1 MASEYYQ
8 TRYSYTKNR
17 NKVWKAICR
26 YLSKYITE
34 EALVLDLGSGY
45 CDFINNIPAAKKFAL
60 DSDIS
65 SKDYCNPDVTFLNIN
80 ATDMDFDEQS
90 VDVVFASNLLEHFE
104 DCDLDILMN
113 KIFLSLKKTGKLIL
127 IQPNYYYAY
136 RNYWDDFTHK
146 KAFSHISLS
155 DFLTSKGFKIIRLEK
170 KFLPFSFKSIFPKS
184 YILTLFYLN
193 FFWHPFAKQ
202 MLIIAQK

>member
-1 MASEYYQ
+1 MASDYYQ
-8 TRYSYTKNR
+8 TRYTFNKNR
-17 NKVWKAICR
+17 NSVWKAICQ
-26 YLSKYITE
+26 YLSKYIPAE
-34 EALVLDLGSGY
+34 SSVLDLGSGY
-45 CDFINNIPAAKKFAL
+45 CDFINNVSAATKIAI
-60 DSDIS
+60 DTDNS
-65 SKDYCNPDVTFLNIN
+65 SKQYCNPDVSFLNIK

-90 VDVVFASNLLEHFE
+90 LDVVFASNLLEHLE
-104 DCDLDILMN
+104 DSDLDELLN

-146 KAFSHISLS
+146 KAFSHTSLS
-155 DFLTSKGFKIIRLEK
+155 DFLTVKGFKIIKLEK

-184 YILTLFYLN
+184 YILTIFYLN

-202 MLIIAQK
+202 MLIVAQK

>member
-1 MASEYYQ
+1 MTSEYYH
-8 TRYSYTKNR
+8 TRYSHNKDR

-26 YLSKYITE
+26 YLSKYIPSE
-34 EALVLDLGSGY
+34 SLVLDLGSGY
-45 CDFINNIPAAKKFAL
+45 CDFINNVSAAKKIAIDAD
-60 DSDIS
+60 DSS
-65 SKDYCNPDVTFLNIN
+65 RQYCNPDVSFLNIN

-90 VDVVFASNLLEHFE
+90 LDVVFASNLLEHLE
-104 DCDLDILMN
+104 DSDLDELMN

-127 IQPNYYYAY
+127 IQPNYFYAY

-146 KAFSHISLS
+146 KAFSHTSLS
-155 DFLTSKGFKIIRLEK
+155 DFLKAKGFKIIKLEK
-170 KFLPFSFKSIFPKS
+170 RFLPFSFKSILPKS

>member
-1 MASEYYQ
+1 MVSEYYQ

-17 NKVWKAICR
+17 NKVWKAICQ
-26 YLSKYITE
+26 YLSKYIPAE
-34 EALVLDLGSGY
+34 SLVLDLGSGY
-45 CDFINNIPAAKKFAL
+45 CDFINNVSAAKKFAL

-80 ATDMDFDEQS
+80 ATDIDFDEQS
-90 VDVVFASNLLEHFE
+90 VDVVFASNLLEHLE
-104 DCDLDILMN
+104 DRDLDELMN

-127 IQPNYYYAY
+127 IQPNYYYAF

-146 KAFSHISLS
+146 KAFSHTSLS
-155 DFLTSKGFKIIRLEK
+155 DFLTAKGFKIIKLEK
-170 KFLPFSFKSIFPKS
+170 KFLPFSFKSIFPKT

-202 MLIIAQK
+202 MLIVAQK